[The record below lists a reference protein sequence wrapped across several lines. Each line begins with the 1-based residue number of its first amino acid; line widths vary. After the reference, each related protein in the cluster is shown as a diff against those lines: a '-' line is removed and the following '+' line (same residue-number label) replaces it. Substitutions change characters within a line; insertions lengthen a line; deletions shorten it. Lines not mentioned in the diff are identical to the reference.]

1 MFEGTTGIWN
11 VFYGLRY
18 PRVRPDP
25 STECVSTCCGHSSA
39 VLVGS
44 CVFYVWGFLPEPHLD
59 YPRESPSHGSYDLA
73 PGLSGGLS
81 PAGLPE
87 GGRRKVMKAETQTSA
102 FCYLVAALVNDGNRG
117 EENRSCRVS
126 TALWTISRK
135 SCWLAC
141 SRAGSGFHTRA
152 SSLSPEKMWQNL

>member
-1 MFEGTTGIWN
+1 MKGQQASGMYFMAFGIQECDLTRPQS
-11 VFYGLRY
+11 VFRPAAATAQRSSLDPVCFTCGASSQSLISIIHGRALRTAVAIWL
-18 PRVRPDP
+18 P
-25 STECVSTCCGHSSA
+25 VS
-39 VLVGS
+39 
-44 CVFYVWGFLPEPHLD
+44 
-59 YPRESPSHGSYDLA
+59 REVYSL
-73 PGLSGGLS
+73 
-81 PAGLPE
+81 AGLPE
-87 GGRRKVMKAETQTSA
+87 GGRRKVTKAETQTNA